1 MSERRIYYSREAEM
15 KAKREQTLAMILFL
29 GLGVSIGGILAL
41 LFAPN
46 SGEDT
51 RQELSSVFE
60 DRFED
65 SREATQQAL
74 NRMEGQVSDLRKRLD
89 EMRG

>member
-51 RQELSSVFE
+51 RQELSSAFE

-74 NRMEGQVSDLRKRLD
+74 HRMEGQVSDLRKRLD

>member
-1 MSERRIYYSREAEM
+1 M

-51 RQELSSVFE
+51 RQELSSAFE

-74 NRMEGQVSDLRKRLD
+74 HRMEGQVSDLRKRLD